1 MSGTH
6 QNPAAVDLAPIDRSS
21 PIPFYHQIKSRIKD
35 NIHTQRWPLGYQI
48 PTETEL
54 CKIFGVSRTVIR
66 QALGELEAEGLLV
79 REKGRG
85 TFVSQPKISAGLV
98 QSLSGYYE
106 DMKARGL
113 KLTTAVLSQS
123 VVPASETVAGH
134 LHIPAKS
141 DVIQIKRLRSINGEP
156 ILLATTY
163 IPHYLAPGLEE
174 EDLTDQSLYQLLQG
188 KYGLQ
193 LHRGRRI
200 IEAVAASS
208 HESSLLQISLGAP
221 LLYVRSITY
230 LADGRPV
237 EYYEHKQRGDRS
249 QLEVE
254 LIRRPQQEPLATV
267 AQGIHDLPPSNGIT
281 GVSSGDER

>member
-1 MSGTH
+1 MSRTR
-6 QNPAAVDLAPIDRSS
+6 QNPLDVELAPIDRSS

-48 PTETEL
+48 PTESDL

-113 KLTTAVLSQS
+113 KLTTVVLSQS
-123 VVPASETVAGH
+123 VVPASETVAGQ
-134 LHIPAKS
+134 LQIPANS

-163 IPHYLAPGLEE
+163 IPHYLAPGLEH
-174 EDLTDQSLYQLLQG
+174 EDLRDQSLYQLLEG

-200 IEAVAASS
+200 IEAVAASAY
-208 HESSLLQISLGAP
+208 ESSLLQINLGAP
-221 LLYVRSITY
+221 LLYVRSTTY
-230 LADGRPV
+230 LVDGRPV

-254 LIRRPQQEPLATV
+254 LIRRPRHDSPAT
-267 AQGIHDLPPSNGIT
+267 AAHHIPDLPPSNGIT
-281 GVSSGDER
+281 GVSTGHNR